1 MKRDLLIQ
9 MKNEWRNNLWL
20 TIGLAIVS
28 LSIWVLGTSLYK
40 VIYPTFF
47 SRGFD
52 PENVFT
58 AQIATIDIANEASNE
73 EEDSYSV
80 NLRNLLAVLRSN
92 ENVEAVALS
101 RNANPY
107 QMSLWGN
114 SIGLAGR
121 KKILSDM
128 PATCGGVVLT
138 LQRC

>member
-20 TIGLAIVS
+20 VIGLAIVS
-28 LSIWVLGTSLYK
+28 LAIWVLGTSLYG

-58 AQIATIDIANEASNE
+58 ANIASLDLADEESTE

-92 ENVEAVALS
+92 ENVDAVALS

-114 SIGLAGR
+114 SIGLAGPE
-121 KKILSDM
+121 KDTI
-128 PATCGGVVLT
+128 
-138 LQRC
+138 QY